1 MTAQELKSKLTE
13 DDIKKL
19 LELMGATFYYEDDD
33 MWITD
38 TICHHGTKPK
48 LYFYKDSMSFHCYT
62 ECGQLD
68 IIGVVMGYK
77 GYEQEEFQK
86 AINWISVKLNLDN
99 HVYGFGK
106 QEQISDWEFI
116 KKYKKNKKVKP
127 KDKILVPYDKNILN
141 IFQHFYCQS
150 WIEEGISVETMKKY
164 NILYSTWQQKIII
177 PHYDM
182 NNNLVGVR
190 SRALLPDD
198 IELFGKYAPFKI
210 GNKFYNHSLGLNL
223 FGLNHNINAIQKKRK
238 IMLVEA
244 EKSVFQTDTMF
255 GEDNF
260 TVALCGS
267 NLTDYQ
273 KGMILMLGV
282 REVIVALDKQYQTLD
297 SDECKNW
304 SQHIKDKI
312 IDKLSPFISVSVL
325 WDSTNLLGYK
335 DSPTDGVYPKY
346 KPEAIEQS
354 AFYSK
359 NALGETKE
367 LVSSFGLRNSQL
379 LTIAPTGSLSTMLG
393 VSGGI
398 EPIFANYYT
407 RKTESLKGHD
417 EYYKVYTPIV
427 KKYIDEHNLKD
438 DSELPDYFVTAQTL
452 DYKNRIYMQSIWQ
465 SHIDA
470 SISSTVN
477 VPNDFTIEQVESL
490 YMSAWE
496 SGLKGVTIFRDGCKR
511 SGILT
516 TTSSVSDINDDKEKK
531 TLPRGYIVVADD
543 NVIGLKR
550 KVMSGCG
557 SLHIVAMFDPITG
570 ELLETYISKGSTGGC
585 QSNLAA
591 VSRLISLSARA
602 GVDVYTI
609 ADQLKSCPACPSYVG
624 RTMTKHD
631 TSKGKCCPDAIANA
645 LIDMYKE
652 MKNSIFSDDIETS
665 NVKSKV
671 IKKNTEDKEQS
682 VNVKNPCPVCGE
694 ELTFEGGCNV
704 CKACGWSKCD

>member
-86 AINWISVKLNLDN
+86 AINWISIKLNLDN

-198 IELFGKYAPFKI
+198 IELSGKYAPFKI

-255 GEDNF
+255 SEDNF

-282 REVIVALDKQYQTLD
+282 REVIIALDKQYQTLD

-312 IDKLSPFISVSVL
+312 IDKLTPFVSVSVL

-335 DSPTDGVYPKY
+335 DSPTDRGK
-346 KPEAIEQS
+346 
-354 AFYSK
+354 
-359 NALGETKE
+359 ET
-367 LVSSFGLRNSQL
+367 L
-379 LTIAPTGSLSTMLG
+379 LKLMENKI
-393 VSGGI
+393 
-398 EPIFANYYT
+398 
-407 RKTESLKGHD
+407 
-417 EYYKVYTPIV
+417 
-427 KKYIDEHNLKD
+427 
-438 DSELPDYFVTAQTL
+438 
-452 DYKNRIYMQSIWQ
+452 
-465 SHIDA
+465 
-470 SISSTVN
+470 
-477 VPNDFTIEQVESL
+477 
-490 YMSAWE
+490 
-496 SGLKGVTIFRDGCKR
+496 
-511 SGILT
+511 
-516 TTSSVSDINDDKEKK
+516 
-531 TLPRGYIVVADD
+531 
-543 NVIGLKR
+543 
-550 KVMSGCG
+550 
-557 SLHIVAMFDPITG
+557 
-570 ELLETYISKGSTGGC
+570 
-585 QSNLAA
+585 
-591 VSRLISLSARA
+591 
-602 GVDVYTI
+602 
-609 ADQLKSCPACPSYVG
+609 YVG
-624 RTMTKHD
+624 T
-631 TSKGKCCPDAIANA
+631 N
-645 LIDMYKE
+645 
-652 MKNSIFSDDIETS
+652 
-665 NVKSKV
+665 
-671 IKKNTEDKEQS
+671 Q
-682 VNVKNPCPVCGE
+682 
-694 ELTFEGGCNV
+694 
-704 CKACGWSKCD
+704 

>member
-255 GEDNF
+255 GEDN
-260 TVALCGS
+260 
-267 NLTDYQ
+267 
-273 KGMILMLGV
+273 
-282 REVIVALDKQYQTLD
+282 
-297 SDECKNW
+297 
-304 SQHIKDKI
+304 
-312 IDKLSPFISVSVL
+312 
-325 WDSTNLLGYK
+325 
-335 DSPTDGVYPKY
+335 
-346 KPEAIEQS
+346 
-354 AFYSK
+354 YSC
-359 NALGETKE
+359 
-367 LVSSFGLRNSQL
+367 F
-379 LTIAPTGSLSTMLG
+379 M
-393 VSGGI
+393 
-398 EPIFANYYT
+398 
-407 RKTESLKGHD
+407 RK
-417 EYYKVYTPIV
+417 
-427 KKYIDEHNLKD
+427 
-438 DSELPDYFVTAQTL
+438 
-452 DYKNRIYMQSIWQ
+452 
-465 SHIDA
+465 
-470 SISSTVN
+470 
-477 VPNDFTIEQVESL
+477 
-490 YMSAWE
+490 
-496 SGLKGVTIFRDGCKR
+496 
-511 SGILT
+511 
-516 TTSSVSDINDDKEKK
+516 
-531 TLPRGYIVVADD
+531 
-543 NVIGLKR
+543 
-550 KVMSGCG
+550 
-557 SLHIVAMFDPITG
+557 
-570 ELLETYISKGSTGGC
+570 
-585 QSNLAA
+585 
-591 VSRLISLSARA
+591 
-602 GVDVYTI
+602 
-609 ADQLKSCPACPSYVG
+609 
-624 RTMTKHD
+624 
-631 TSKGKCCPDAIANA
+631 
-645 LIDMYKE
+645 
-652 MKNSIFSDDIETS
+652 
-665 NVKSKV
+665 
-671 IKKNTEDKEQS
+671 
-682 VNVKNPCPVCGE
+682 
-694 ELTFEGGCNV
+694 
-704 CKACGWSKCD
+704 

>member
-127 KDKILVPYDKNILN
+127 KDKILVPYDKNVLN

-182 NNNLVGVR
+182 KNNLVGVR

-210 GNKFYNHSLGLNL
+210 SNKFYNHSLGLNL

-238 IMLVEA
+238 VMLVEA

-282 REVIVALDKQYQTLD
+282 REVIIALDKQYQTLD

-312 IDKLSPFISVSVL
+312 IDKLSPFVSVSVL

-335 DSPTDGVYPKY
+335 DSPTDRGK
-346 KPEAIEQS
+346 
-354 AFYSK
+354 
-359 NALGETKE
+359 ET
-367 LVSSFGLRNSQL
+367 L
-379 LTIAPTGSLSTMLG
+379 LKLMENKI
-393 VSGGI
+393 
-398 EPIFANYYT
+398 
-407 RKTESLKGHD
+407 
-417 EYYKVYTPIV
+417 
-427 KKYIDEHNLKD
+427 
-438 DSELPDYFVTAQTL
+438 
-452 DYKNRIYMQSIWQ
+452 
-465 SHIDA
+465 
-470 SISSTVN
+470 
-477 VPNDFTIEQVESL
+477 
-490 YMSAWE
+490 
-496 SGLKGVTIFRDGCKR
+496 
-511 SGILT
+511 
-516 TTSSVSDINDDKEKK
+516 
-531 TLPRGYIVVADD
+531 
-543 NVIGLKR
+543 
-550 KVMSGCG
+550 
-557 SLHIVAMFDPITG
+557 
-570 ELLETYISKGSTGGC
+570 
-585 QSNLAA
+585 
-591 VSRLISLSARA
+591 
-602 GVDVYTI
+602 
-609 ADQLKSCPACPSYVG
+609 YVG
-624 RTMTKHD
+624 T
-631 TSKGKCCPDAIANA
+631 N
-645 LIDMYKE
+645 
-652 MKNSIFSDDIETS
+652 
-665 NVKSKV
+665 
-671 IKKNTEDKEQS
+671 Q
-682 VNVKNPCPVCGE
+682 
-694 ELTFEGGCNV
+694 
-704 CKACGWSKCD
+704 

>member
-210 GNKFYNHSLGLNL
+210 CNKFYNHSLGLNL

-312 IDKLSPFISVSVL
+312 IDKLSPFVSVSVL

-335 DSPTDGVYPKY
+335 DSPTDRGK
-346 KPEAIEQS
+346 
-354 AFYSK
+354 
-359 NALGETKE
+359 ET
-367 LVSSFGLRNSQL
+367 L
-379 LTIAPTGSLSTMLG
+379 LKLMENKI
-393 VSGGI
+393 
-398 EPIFANYYT
+398 
-407 RKTESLKGHD
+407 
-417 EYYKVYTPIV
+417 
-427 KKYIDEHNLKD
+427 
-438 DSELPDYFVTAQTL
+438 
-452 DYKNRIYMQSIWQ
+452 
-465 SHIDA
+465 
-470 SISSTVN
+470 
-477 VPNDFTIEQVESL
+477 
-490 YMSAWE
+490 
-496 SGLKGVTIFRDGCKR
+496 
-511 SGILT
+511 
-516 TTSSVSDINDDKEKK
+516 
-531 TLPRGYIVVADD
+531 
-543 NVIGLKR
+543 
-550 KVMSGCG
+550 
-557 SLHIVAMFDPITG
+557 
-570 ELLETYISKGSTGGC
+570 
-585 QSNLAA
+585 
-591 VSRLISLSARA
+591 
-602 GVDVYTI
+602 
-609 ADQLKSCPACPSYVG
+609 YVG
-624 RTMTKHD
+624 T
-631 TSKGKCCPDAIANA
+631 N
-645 LIDMYKE
+645 
-652 MKNSIFSDDIETS
+652 
-665 NVKSKV
+665 
-671 IKKNTEDKEQS
+671 Q
-682 VNVKNPCPVCGE
+682 
-694 ELTFEGGCNV
+694 
-704 CKACGWSKCD
+704 

>member
-127 KDKILVPYDKNILN
+127 KDKILVPYDKNVLN

-182 NNNLVGVR
+182 NNNLIGVR

-198 IELFGKYAPFKI
+198 IELFGKYSPFKI

-255 GEDNF
+255 SEDNF

-273 KGMILMLGV
+273 KGIILMLGV
-282 REVIVALDKQYQTLD
+282 REVIIALDKQYQTLD

-312 IDKLSPFISVSVL
+312 IDKLSPFVSVSVL

-335 DSPTDGVYPKY
+335 DSPTDRGK
-346 KPEAIEQS
+346 
-354 AFYSK
+354 
-359 NALGETKE
+359 ET
-367 LVSSFGLRNSQL
+367 L
-379 LTIAPTGSLSTMLG
+379 LKLMENKI
-393 VSGGI
+393 
-398 EPIFANYYT
+398 
-407 RKTESLKGHD
+407 
-417 EYYKVYTPIV
+417 
-427 KKYIDEHNLKD
+427 
-438 DSELPDYFVTAQTL
+438 
-452 DYKNRIYMQSIWQ
+452 
-465 SHIDA
+465 
-470 SISSTVN
+470 
-477 VPNDFTIEQVESL
+477 
-490 YMSAWE
+490 
-496 SGLKGVTIFRDGCKR
+496 
-511 SGILT
+511 
-516 TTSSVSDINDDKEKK
+516 
-531 TLPRGYIVVADD
+531 
-543 NVIGLKR
+543 
-550 KVMSGCG
+550 
-557 SLHIVAMFDPITG
+557 
-570 ELLETYISKGSTGGC
+570 
-585 QSNLAA
+585 
-591 VSRLISLSARA
+591 
-602 GVDVYTI
+602 
-609 ADQLKSCPACPSYVG
+609 YVG
-624 RTMTKHD
+624 T
-631 TSKGKCCPDAIANA
+631 N
-645 LIDMYKE
+645 
-652 MKNSIFSDDIETS
+652 
-665 NVKSKV
+665 
-671 IKKNTEDKEQS
+671 Q
-682 VNVKNPCPVCGE
+682 
-694 ELTFEGGCNV
+694 
-704 CKACGWSKCD
+704 

>member
-116 KKYKKNKKVKP
+116 KKYKKNKKIKP
-127 KDKILVPYDKNILN
+127 KDKILVPYNKNILN

-150 WIEEGISVETMKKY
+150 WIDEGISVETMKKY

-198 IELFGKYAPFKI
+198 IELFSKYAPFKI

-282 REVIVALDKQYQTLD
+282 REVIIALDKQYQTLD

-312 IDKLSPFISVSVL
+312 IDKLSPFVSVSVL

-335 DSPTDGVYPKY
+335 DSPTDRGK
-346 KPEAIEQS
+346 
-354 AFYSK
+354 
-359 NALGETKE
+359 ET
-367 LVSSFGLRNSQL
+367 L
-379 LTIAPTGSLSTMLG
+379 LKLMENKI
-393 VSGGI
+393 
-398 EPIFANYYT
+398 
-407 RKTESLKGHD
+407 
-417 EYYKVYTPIV
+417 
-427 KKYIDEHNLKD
+427 
-438 DSELPDYFVTAQTL
+438 
-452 DYKNRIYMQSIWQ
+452 
-465 SHIDA
+465 
-470 SISSTVN
+470 
-477 VPNDFTIEQVESL
+477 
-490 YMSAWE
+490 
-496 SGLKGVTIFRDGCKR
+496 
-511 SGILT
+511 
-516 TTSSVSDINDDKEKK
+516 
-531 TLPRGYIVVADD
+531 
-543 NVIGLKR
+543 
-550 KVMSGCG
+550 
-557 SLHIVAMFDPITG
+557 
-570 ELLETYISKGSTGGC
+570 
-585 QSNLAA
+585 
-591 VSRLISLSARA
+591 
-602 GVDVYTI
+602 
-609 ADQLKSCPACPSYVG
+609 YVG
-624 RTMTKHD
+624 T
-631 TSKGKCCPDAIANA
+631 N
-645 LIDMYKE
+645 
-652 MKNSIFSDDIETS
+652 
-665 NVKSKV
+665 
-671 IKKNTEDKEQS
+671 Q
-682 VNVKNPCPVCGE
+682 
-694 ELTFEGGCNV
+694 
-704 CKACGWSKCD
+704 

>member
-127 KDKILVPYDKNILN
+127 KDKILVPYDKNVLN
-141 IFQHFYCQS
+141 IFQHFYYQS

-182 NNNLVGVR
+182 NNNLIGVR

-198 IELFGKYAPFKI
+198 IELFGKYAPIKI

-273 KGMILMLGV
+273 KGIILMLGV
-282 REVIVALDKQYQTLD
+282 REVIIALDKQYQTLD

-312 IDKLSPFISVSVL
+312 IDKLSPFVSVSVL

-335 DSPTDGVYPKY
+335 DSPTDRGK
-346 KPEAIEQS
+346 
-354 AFYSK
+354 
-359 NALGETKE
+359 ET
-367 LVSSFGLRNSQL
+367 L
-379 LTIAPTGSLSTMLG
+379 LKLMENKI
-393 VSGGI
+393 
-398 EPIFANYYT
+398 
-407 RKTESLKGHD
+407 
-417 EYYKVYTPIV
+417 
-427 KKYIDEHNLKD
+427 
-438 DSELPDYFVTAQTL
+438 
-452 DYKNRIYMQSIWQ
+452 
-465 SHIDA
+465 
-470 SISSTVN
+470 
-477 VPNDFTIEQVESL
+477 
-490 YMSAWE
+490 
-496 SGLKGVTIFRDGCKR
+496 
-511 SGILT
+511 
-516 TTSSVSDINDDKEKK
+516 
-531 TLPRGYIVVADD
+531 
-543 NVIGLKR
+543 
-550 KVMSGCG
+550 
-557 SLHIVAMFDPITG
+557 
-570 ELLETYISKGSTGGC
+570 
-585 QSNLAA
+585 
-591 VSRLISLSARA
+591 
-602 GVDVYTI
+602 
-609 ADQLKSCPACPSYVG
+609 YVG
-624 RTMTKHD
+624 T
-631 TSKGKCCPDAIANA
+631 N
-645 LIDMYKE
+645 
-652 MKNSIFSDDIETS
+652 
-665 NVKSKV
+665 
-671 IKKNTEDKEQS
+671 Q
-682 VNVKNPCPVCGE
+682 
-694 ELTFEGGCNV
+694 
-704 CKACGWSKCD
+704 

>member
-210 GNKFYNHSLGLNL
+210 GYKFYNHSLGLNL

-282 REVIVALDKQYQTLD
+282 REVIIALDKQYQTLD

-312 IDKLSPFISVSVL
+312 IDKLSPFVSVSVL

-335 DSPTDGVYPKY
+335 DSPTDRGK
-346 KPEAIEQS
+346 
-354 AFYSK
+354 
-359 NALGETKE
+359 ET
-367 LVSSFGLRNSQL
+367 L
-379 LTIAPTGSLSTMLG
+379 LKLMENKI
-393 VSGGI
+393 
-398 EPIFANYYT
+398 
-407 RKTESLKGHD
+407 
-417 EYYKVYTPIV
+417 
-427 KKYIDEHNLKD
+427 
-438 DSELPDYFVTAQTL
+438 
-452 DYKNRIYMQSIWQ
+452 
-465 SHIDA
+465 
-470 SISSTVN
+470 
-477 VPNDFTIEQVESL
+477 
-490 YMSAWE
+490 
-496 SGLKGVTIFRDGCKR
+496 
-511 SGILT
+511 
-516 TTSSVSDINDDKEKK
+516 
-531 TLPRGYIVVADD
+531 
-543 NVIGLKR
+543 
-550 KVMSGCG
+550 
-557 SLHIVAMFDPITG
+557 
-570 ELLETYISKGSTGGC
+570 
-585 QSNLAA
+585 
-591 VSRLISLSARA
+591 
-602 GVDVYTI
+602 
-609 ADQLKSCPACPSYVG
+609 YVG
-624 RTMTKHD
+624 T
-631 TSKGKCCPDAIANA
+631 N
-645 LIDMYKE
+645 
-652 MKNSIFSDDIETS
+652 
-665 NVKSKV
+665 
-671 IKKNTEDKEQS
+671 Q
-682 VNVKNPCPVCGE
+682 
-694 ELTFEGGCNV
+694 
-704 CKACGWSKCD
+704 

>member
-116 KKYKKNKKVKP
+116 KKYKKNKKIKP
-127 KDKILVPYDKNILN
+127 KDKILVPYDKNVLN

-282 REVIVALDKQYQTLD
+282 REVIIALDKQYQTLD

-312 IDKLSPFISVSVL
+312 IDKLSPFVSVSVL

-335 DSPTDGVYPKY
+335 DSPTDKGK
-346 KPEAIEQS
+346 
-354 AFYSK
+354 
-359 NALGETKE
+359 ET
-367 LVSSFGLRNSQL
+367 L
-379 LTIAPTGSLSTMLG
+379 LKLMENKI
-393 VSGGI
+393 
-398 EPIFANYYT
+398 
-407 RKTESLKGHD
+407 
-417 EYYKVYTPIV
+417 
-427 KKYIDEHNLKD
+427 
-438 DSELPDYFVTAQTL
+438 
-452 DYKNRIYMQSIWQ
+452 
-465 SHIDA
+465 
-470 SISSTVN
+470 
-477 VPNDFTIEQVESL
+477 
-490 YMSAWE
+490 
-496 SGLKGVTIFRDGCKR
+496 
-511 SGILT
+511 
-516 TTSSVSDINDDKEKK
+516 
-531 TLPRGYIVVADD
+531 
-543 NVIGLKR
+543 
-550 KVMSGCG
+550 
-557 SLHIVAMFDPITG
+557 
-570 ELLETYISKGSTGGC
+570 
-585 QSNLAA
+585 
-591 VSRLISLSARA
+591 
-602 GVDVYTI
+602 
-609 ADQLKSCPACPSYVG
+609 YVG
-624 RTMTKHD
+624 T
-631 TSKGKCCPDAIANA
+631 N
-645 LIDMYKE
+645 
-652 MKNSIFSDDIETS
+652 
-665 NVKSKV
+665 
-671 IKKNTEDKEQS
+671 Q
-682 VNVKNPCPVCGE
+682 
-694 ELTFEGGCNV
+694 
-704 CKACGWSKCD
+704 

>member
-127 KDKILVPYDKNILN
+127 KDKILVPYDKNVLN

-182 NNNLVGVR
+182 NNNLIGVR

-198 IELFGKYAPFKI
+198 IELFGKYSPFKI

-273 KGMILMLGV
+273 KGIILMLGV
-282 REVIVALDKQYQTLD
+282 REVIIALDKQYQTLD

-312 IDKLSPFISVSVL
+312 IDKLSPFVSVSVL

-335 DSPTDGVYPKY
+335 DSPTDRGK
-346 KPEAIEQS
+346 
-354 AFYSK
+354 
-359 NALGETKE
+359 ET
-367 LVSSFGLRNSQL
+367 L
-379 LTIAPTGSLSTMLG
+379 LKLMENKI
-393 VSGGI
+393 
-398 EPIFANYYT
+398 
-407 RKTESLKGHD
+407 
-417 EYYKVYTPIV
+417 
-427 KKYIDEHNLKD
+427 
-438 DSELPDYFVTAQTL
+438 
-452 DYKNRIYMQSIWQ
+452 
-465 SHIDA
+465 
-470 SISSTVN
+470 
-477 VPNDFTIEQVESL
+477 
-490 YMSAWE
+490 
-496 SGLKGVTIFRDGCKR
+496 
-511 SGILT
+511 
-516 TTSSVSDINDDKEKK
+516 
-531 TLPRGYIVVADD
+531 
-543 NVIGLKR
+543 
-550 KVMSGCG
+550 
-557 SLHIVAMFDPITG
+557 
-570 ELLETYISKGSTGGC
+570 
-585 QSNLAA
+585 
-591 VSRLISLSARA
+591 
-602 GVDVYTI
+602 
-609 ADQLKSCPACPSYVG
+609 YVG
-624 RTMTKHD
+624 T
-631 TSKGKCCPDAIANA
+631 N
-645 LIDMYKE
+645 
-652 MKNSIFSDDIETS
+652 
-665 NVKSKV
+665 
-671 IKKNTEDKEQS
+671 Q
-682 VNVKNPCPVCGE
+682 
-694 ELTFEGGCNV
+694 
-704 CKACGWSKCD
+704 

>member
-127 KDKILVPYDKNILN
+127 KDKILVPYDKNVLN

-198 IELFGKYAPFKI
+198 IKLFGKYAPFKI

-282 REVIVALDKQYQTLD
+282 REVIIALDKQYQTLD

-312 IDKLSPFISVSVL
+312 IDKLSPFVSVSVL

-335 DSPTDGVYPKY
+335 DSPTDKGK
-346 KPEAIEQS
+346 
-354 AFYSK
+354 
-359 NALGETKE
+359 ET
-367 LVSSFGLRNSQL
+367 L
-379 LTIAPTGSLSTMLG
+379 LKLMENKI
-393 VSGGI
+393 
-398 EPIFANYYT
+398 
-407 RKTESLKGHD
+407 
-417 EYYKVYTPIV
+417 
-427 KKYIDEHNLKD
+427 
-438 DSELPDYFVTAQTL
+438 
-452 DYKNRIYMQSIWQ
+452 
-465 SHIDA
+465 
-470 SISSTVN
+470 
-477 VPNDFTIEQVESL
+477 
-490 YMSAWE
+490 
-496 SGLKGVTIFRDGCKR
+496 
-511 SGILT
+511 
-516 TTSSVSDINDDKEKK
+516 
-531 TLPRGYIVVADD
+531 
-543 NVIGLKR
+543 
-550 KVMSGCG
+550 
-557 SLHIVAMFDPITG
+557 
-570 ELLETYISKGSTGGC
+570 
-585 QSNLAA
+585 
-591 VSRLISLSARA
+591 
-602 GVDVYTI
+602 
-609 ADQLKSCPACPSYVG
+609 YVG
-624 RTMTKHD
+624 T
-631 TSKGKCCPDAIANA
+631 N
-645 LIDMYKE
+645 
-652 MKNSIFSDDIETS
+652 
-665 NVKSKV
+665 
-671 IKKNTEDKEQS
+671 Q
-682 VNVKNPCPVCGE
+682 
-694 ELTFEGGCNV
+694 
-704 CKACGWSKCD
+704 